1 MADFIKIWHLKVG
14 TDESVEEV
22 SFTPAPSSIDEGTRQ
37 LPGGGY
43 TTFRTFN
50 RFQVLRIADHFRRL
64 EETALLAGKPVRLDR
79 EQISRS
85 LHHAV
90 ADYPSDE
97 MRLRVILDLEQEVG
111 DIYILVEPLHT
122 PGEMQ
127 YRDGVRVIT
136 RKMHRENPKAKLTGF
151 LGTASVVRHDL
162 PGNINEVVMVG
173 EDGRLLEGLSSNFFG
188 VQGGT
193 IYTADEGVLS
203 GITRQLVLEEIRQR
217 GLPICYDGLPV
228 DQISSLDEAF
238 ITSASRAVLP
248 VVEID
253 GQPVGC
259 GNPGPVSKTLR
270 DGYLARV
277 EKELDTL

>member
-1 MADFIKIWHLKVG
+1 
-14 TDESVEEV
+14 
-22 SFTPAPSSIDEGTRQ
+22 
-37 LPGGGY
+37 
-43 TTFRTFN
+43 
-50 RFQVLRIADHFRRL
+50 
-64 EETALLAGKPVRLDR
+64 
-79 EQISRS
+79 
-85 LHHAV
+85 
-90 ADYPSDE
+90 
-97 MRLRVILDLEQEVG
+97 
-111 DIYILVEPLHT
+111 
-122 PGEMQ
+122 
-127 YRDGVRVIT
+127 
-136 RKMHRENPKAKLTGF
+136 
-151 LGTASVVRHDL
+151 
-162 PGNINEVVMVG
+162 MVG

-259 GNPGPVSKTLR
+259 GKPGPVSKTLR